1 MSMSDHLVKHSVWQ
15 CQWSPNVD
23 IMYGSV
29 WSPYDGIV
37 YVWSFYGNKVYS
49 NVFGFHMTIVYGIVW
64 SLSNSMLY
72 GNVYGYLM
80 TAYFMSMFG
89 VLMAA

>member
-15 CQWSPNVD
+15 CLWSPNVD

-37 YVWSFYGNKVYS
+37 YDNVCCHLIFLILFSSFGSCPIAVFRIYRLFYHQLVPCFIGNKPCS
-49 NVFGFHMTIVYGIVW
+49 HAKATII
-64 SLSNSMLY
+64 SI
-72 GNVYGYLM
+72 
-80 TAYFMSMFG
+80 
-89 VLMAA
+89 